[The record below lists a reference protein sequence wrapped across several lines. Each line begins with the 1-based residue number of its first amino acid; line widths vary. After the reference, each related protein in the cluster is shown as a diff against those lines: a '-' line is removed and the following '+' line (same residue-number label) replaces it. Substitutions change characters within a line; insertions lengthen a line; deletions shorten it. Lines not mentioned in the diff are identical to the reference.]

1 MDFSQKNDFTL
12 DSDKNEAIDTE
23 NIMKNLT
30 PEQLELITQVV
41 LRAIQSRFICSDITI
56 FFI

>member
-41 LRAIQSRFICSDITI
+41 LRAIQSGLFVLT
-56 FFI
+56 